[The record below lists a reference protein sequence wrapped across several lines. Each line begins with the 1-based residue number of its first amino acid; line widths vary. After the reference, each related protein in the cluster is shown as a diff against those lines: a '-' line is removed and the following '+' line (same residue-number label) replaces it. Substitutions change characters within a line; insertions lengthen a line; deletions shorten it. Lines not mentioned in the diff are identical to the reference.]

1 MKIDMRH
8 LAIGVTTGFLLASA
22 ALACGDK
29 LVALG
34 GGVPFDRI
42 HSDHPG
48 NVLLYLNPASRLTAA
63 NNDLRLDRALTRAG
77 HTVRTVA
84 TRDDLDRAVRDAA
97 ADVVLM
103 DWADARELDASLT
116 DKVPTLP
123 VRYGAGT
130 ADTALA
136 GAGSRCVIDADKRRA
151 IVLVRAVN
159 TIVEGHDEGRPVD
172 CARIGG
178 RSAA

>member
-1 MKIDMRH
+1 MKTLLRRYS
-8 LAIGVTTGFLLASA
+8 IGAATSILVFSA

-48 NVLLYLNPASRLTAA
+48 NVLLYLNPGSRLNAA
-63 NNDLRLDRALTRAG
+63 NNDLRLDRALARAG
-77 HTVRTVA
+77 HTVHSVA
-84 TRDDLDRAVRDAA
+84 TRDDLERAMQGAE

-103 DWADARELDASLT
+103 DWADAMQLNAQLT

-123 VRYGAGT
+123 VNYGGSAGNT
-130 ADTALA
+130 VPADAH
-136 GAGSRCVIDADKRRA
+136 GRCIIDADKRRA

-159 TIVEGHDEGRPVD
+159 SIVEGHEKGLPID

>member
-1 MKIDMRH
+1 MNKQVRRIVIV
-8 LAIGVTTGFLLASA
+8 AAAGVLFVSA

-42 HSDHPG
+42 HSAHPG
-48 NVLLYLNPASRLTAA
+48 NVLLYLNPCSSLNTA

-84 TRDDLDRAVRDAA
+84 TRNDLDRVMRDAT

-103 DWADARELDASLT
+103 DWADAMQLNARLT
-116 DKVPTLP
+116 DKLPTLP

-130 ADTALA
+130 TAPA
-136 GAGSRCVIDADKRRA
+136 ESHDGCFIEADKRRA
-151 IVLVRAVN
+151 VTLVRAVN
-159 TIVEGHDEGRPVD
+159 SIMEGREKGLPVS
-172 CARIGG
+172 CSKIGG
-178 RSAA
+178 RGAT